1 MAQQHFD
8 AVIIGSGQGGT
19 PLAKAT
25 AKHGWNTAVVERRW
39 PGGTCVNDGCTP
51 SKAVDASARVA
62 YLARRGADFGVN
74 TSGIAID
81 LKKVYDRK
89 QSLVDSSRQS
99 ITKSLSEGD
108 DSTLILGEASFAT
121 QQPGNGVYAL
131 DIALQDG
138 GTQTI
143 TADRVFINT
152 GERPHVPQDVEG
164 LDTLPVLDSTAMLD
178 LKEVPEKLLILG
190 AGYIALEFAQM
201 FLRFGSEV
209 TVLERHDRIAQ
220 HEDDDVAQCLRDI
233 LTEDGIRILT
243 CSAVSRAYG
252 SAGDIT
258 LDVIA
263 GDGPVTLHGTHLLV
277 ATGRTPNVEPLHLDR
292 VGVQQKDSGHIQVND
307 RLETT
312 AENIW
317 ALGDVKGGPAFTHI
331 SYDDFR
337 ILRANLLEGEHAFG
351 DVLSKATIKDRLLT
365 YCMFT
370 DPELARFGLN
380 EADAAKQGKEVR
392 VATMPMKR
400 MARATEMNEPR
411 GIIKALVDPET
422 NLILGATILGV
433 DGGEVAA
440 QLQIAMMGNVPY
452 TALRDAIFAHPTKA
466 EAINNLFTS
475 FRDGKE

>member
-19 PLAKAT
+19 PFANAS
-25 AKHGWNTAVVERRW
+25 AKHGWKTAVVERRY

-62 YLARRGADFGVN
+62 YLARRGADFGVHMGEITMN
-74 TSGIAID
+74 LQT
-81 LKKVYDRK
+81 VYDRK
-89 QSLVDSSRQS
+89 QALVDSSRKG
-99 ITKSLSEGD
+99 IGTSLSTSEN
-108 DSTLILGEASFAT
+108 STLIMGEASFAE
-121 QQPGNGVYAL
+121 QQPGDGTYAL

-138 GTQTI
+138 GTERI
-143 TADRVFINT
+143 TADRVIVNT
-152 GERPHVPQDVEG
+152 GERPHIPGDVEG
-164 LDTLPVLDSTAMLD
+164 LQDVPVLDSTAMLD
-178 LKEVPEKLLILG
+178 LKEVPDKLLILG

-201 FLRFGSEV
+201 FLRFGSQV

-258 LDVIA
+258 LDVVT

-277 ATGRTPNVEPLHLDR
+277 ATGRTPNVEALHLDR
-292 VGVQQKDSGHIQVND
+292 AGVRQKPSGHIDVND
-307 RLETT
+307 RLETS
-312 AENIW
+312 ARNIW
-317 ALGDVKGGPAFTHI
+317 AIGDVKGGPAFTHV

-337 ILRANLLEGEHAFG
+337 VLRANLLQGG
-351 DVLSKATIKDRLLT
+351 DVSIKDRLLT

-380 EADAAKQGKEVR
+380 ETDAAKQGKAVR

-400 MARATEMNEPR
+400 MARATEMDEPR
-411 GIIKALVDPET
+411 GLMKALVDPET
-422 NLILGATILGV
+422 GKILGATVLGV

-440 QLQIAMMGNVPY
+440 QLQIAMMGGMPY
-452 TALRDAIFAHPTKA
+452 TALRDAMFAHPTKA
-466 EAINNLFTS
+466 EALNNLFTS
-475 FRDGKE
+475 FRDGQP